1 MIVLNE
7 GQEYAVNNLDIPIF
21 LIASAG
27 TGKTQVLVERFIK
40 ILSRGDVRVNE
51 ILAITFTQKAAI
63 EMELRILERIE
74 KELNDSR
81 EKSYWLGV
89 KRDFE
94 QNQISTI
101 HSFCSRLVK
110 EYANDLWIKKDFNF
124 IESSELKYHLSQFLK
139 DLFIDRVE
147 GDDELGRL
155 MRELLRIYSYEELKW
170 FLLNL
175 LLNRYEVEG
184 LWGWNGQKS
193 ARDYRL
199 NFERF
204 YERELKDR
212 LSLILKSRVVKVF
225 FNHVLLMDLT
235 DKKEG
240 FRKYARSCQEV
251 IRGLQEGRIEEGIH
265 ELYDERKLKQRY
277 KYYCSKEDYEDFCEG
292 LRALKRYLPGVFLG
306 KPESVE
312 VMESFLIS
320 EKRLKLYG
328 MILKEMRRGF
338 GSDLIQEWE
347 RGEWLMYDDLQ
358 FLVYEKLLKEGGS
371 NLRVRGDILG
381 RYRHI
386 MVDEVQDIDE
396 VQKKILEVMMEGK
409 KGVFLVGD
417 MKQSIYHFRGSDIG
431 LIKELMEGKEVLELG
446 LNYRSDVVLID
457 FVNDIFGV
465 LMGEGFE
472 DFEVS
477 DYQRM
482 EGVRNEGV
490 GLVELMFYE
499 DIEEDARNIAK
510 RIKGLVDDRGVNFGD
525 IAILFQSLTEVQ
537 TYERVFLEN
546 GILCETVDARGRNE
560 KQEIQD
566 CIQILK
572 VLDDPYD
579 DLALCGVLRSPLCG
593 VRDESLYWLTD
604 GGVRSLRD
612 GFVLVKK
619 NKKNKKNEELNLED
633 REKLLGLYDL
643 IEGLRR
649 KKDLM
654 KVHELLM
661 EVMVR
666 SGYMDFL
673 RVMGVGGEVED
684 FILKVRE
691 LEGKR
696 IWDLDEMIG
705 YLEVTED
712 FLDFGYGGIGDRV
725 KLMSIHKSK
734 GMEFLVVVI
743 PRLDQKRLRRGELV
757 YYDRELGVLFRGDTL
772 YRYALDK
779 DQRRELA
786 EMKRLFYVGVTRAK
800 DHLVLTTKRKGRN
813 IEGTFYDGLV
823 QCFKSL
829 KSFEG
834 GYFDG
839 EELRGL
845 KSKIVVRG

>member
-7 GQEYAVNNLDIPIF
+7 EQEYAVNNLDLPIF

-27 TGKTQVLVERFIK
+27 TGKTQVLVERFMR

-63 EMELRILERIE
+63 EMEFRILERIE
-74 KELNDSR
+74 GELNDSK
-81 EKSYWLGV
+81 EKGYWFRV

-101 HSFCSRLVK
+101 HSFCSRLFK
-110 EYANDLWIKKDFNF
+110 EYANDLVKKDFNF
-124 IESSELKYHLSQFLK
+124 IESSELKYHFSEFLK
-139 DLFIDRVE
+139 DLFIERVE

-170 FLLNL
+170 FLFNL

-184 LWGWNGQKS
+184 LWNWNGEKS
-193 ARDYRL
+193 ARDYWL

-204 YERELKDR
+204 HERELKNR
-212 LSLILKSRVVKVF
+212 LDLILKSRGVEVF

-240 FRKYARSCQEV
+240 FKKYARSCQEV

-292 LRALKRYLPGVFLG
+292 LRALKRYLPGVFLV
-306 KPESVE
+306 KPDKRE
-312 VMESFLIS
+312 VMESFLIL
-320 EKRLKLYG
+320 EKRLRLYR
-328 MILKEMRRGF
+328 MILKEMRSGF
-338 GSDLIQEWE
+338 GSDLVQEWE
-347 RGEWLMYDDLQ
+347 RGEWLMYDDFQ
-358 FLVYEKLLKEGGS
+358 FLVYEKLLKEGGCD
-371 NLRVRGDILG
+371 LRVREDILG

-417 MKQSIYHFRGSDIG
+417 MKQSIYHFRGSDLG

-457 FVNDIFGV
+457 FVNDIFEV

-477 DYQRM
+477 DYQGM
-482 EGVRNEGV
+482 KGVRNEGE
-490 GLVELMFYE
+490 GLVELIFYE

-510 RIKGLVDDRGVNFGD
+510 RIKGLVDNGGVNFGD

-537 TYERVFLEN
+537 TYERIFLEN
-546 GILCETVDARGRNE
+546 GIGCETLDARGRNE

-604 GGVRSLRD
+604 GGIRSLRD
-612 GFVLVKK
+612 GFGLVEQ
-619 NKKNKKNEELNLED
+619 NEDLNLED
-633 REKLLGLYDL
+633 RGKLLGLYDL
-643 IEGLRR
+643 IKELRR

-666 SGYMDFL
+666 SGYLDFL

-684 FILKVRE
+684 FILKISE

-705 YLEVTED
+705 YLEVAED
-712 FLDFGYGGIGDRV
+712 FLDFGVMGGSDRV
-725 KLMSIHKSK
+725 RLMSIHKSK
-734 GMEFLVVVI
+734 GMEFSVVVL

-757 YYDRELGVLFRGDTL
+757 YYDRELGVLFRGDAL
-772 YRYALDK
+772 YRYAWDK
-779 DQRRELA
+779 DQRMELA
-786 EMKRLFYVGVTRAK
+786 EMKRLFYVGVTRAR
-800 DHLVLTTKRKGRN
+800 DHLVLTAKRKGRN

-829 KSFEG
+829 RSFEG
-834 GYFDG
+834 SHFDG
-839 EELRGL
+839 EELRGGR
-845 KSKIVVRG
+845 SKMVVRG